1 MGLILGYWLDPR
13 RGRDADRPAVGCV
26 GALLLAARA
35 ASDGEGEARA
45 SWLDGGGPIDLA
57 GLALAGQVALTSIF
71 DLRIQRETVP
81 PGEAIA
87 FAAAVGKMED

>member
-1 MGLILGYWLDPR
+1 M
-13 RGRDADRPAVGCV
+13 
-26 GALLLAARA
+26 
-35 ASDGEGEARA
+35 SDGEGKARA